1 MQKIDENSWLY
12 LSDDI
17 IKDKL
22 TFNRGKDSLQNF
34 YTRILIPNYQLN
46 VDYKKVTREHELVK
60 LYFLSMA
67 NEKLVSNNKKYYIV
81 TLKTMNSLLSRRQ
94 FKKAP
99 NQPERIISNRLAKEL
114 NGKQEVMISNG
125 KRIDILTDDCII
137 EVKNDKNKLDAI
149 GQILYYSKFYKDKKK
164 RIHLFDHNYID
175 DIYEGLCKSL
185 DIIVT
190 YEN

>member
-149 GQILYYSKFYKDKKK
+149 GQILYYSKFYKDKKELVK
-164 RIHLFDHNYID
+164 CPICLIPVSESY
-175 DIYEGLCKSL
+175 
-185 DIIVT
+185 
-190 YEN
+190 